1 MKLQERATCT
11 LGESTRNLNR
21 CWLKRSLQ
29 QEIMP
34 SHKNSRDCPPN
45 PYSLMSILLCRKVL
59 LYVPSGES
67 DILYLNFTLPK
78 MQKMEENADIL
89 SLSRKGY
96 RCNCWE
102 TPVVEK
108 RCSSVIFPHPPNCSI
123 PDIPKGIFQHCQV
136 GCSHNCPPSTYASEG
151 PEVY

>member
-21 CWLKRSLQ
+21 CWLKRSFQ

-34 SHKNSRDCPPN
+34 SHKNSRDCPSN

-59 LYVPSGES
+59 FYVLSGEN

-78 MQKMEENADIL
+78 MQKMEENADML

-96 RCNCWE
+96 SCNCWD
-102 TPVVEK
+102 
-108 RCSSVIFPHPPNCSI
+108 SSGRKTLQFSYFLHPPNCSI
-123 PDIPKGIFQHCQV
+123 PDIPNRHI
-136 GCSHNCPPSTYASEG
+136 SALPSRLLT
-151 PEVY
+151 